1 MITKHKRRHNKKAFC
16 SNGAYEFR
24 LLLSFVLLILVH
36 TVRWIHRKYWSK
48 PCVHNVI
55 FPFAL
60 WQLKFFLFF
69 MRSPML
75 FNDSNEYWFK
85 STLWCLVK
93 IRQPM
98 HFYHTH
104 TYAAA
109 AAKRHRHFFSSFFLI
124 VRLNFSSYFSFVFFH
139 SLFERY
145 SDPFVRSSKCYYAND
160 ETQRIQIGQWLIEYD
175 MKNICM

>member
-98 HFYHTH
+98 HIYHTH
-104 TYAAA
+104 AYAAA
-109 AAKRHRHFFSSFFLI
+109 AAKRHRHFFLILFNCTIKFFL
-124 VRLNFSSYFSFVFFH
+124 VFQFCIFH

-145 SDPFVRSSKCYYAND
+145 SDPFVHQNVIMR
-160 ETQRIQIGQWLIEYD
+160 T
-175 MKNICM
+175 MKRKEFRLGSDL

>member
-1 MITKHKRRHNKKAFC
+1 MEPMNFVYFSRLSC
-16 SNGAYEFR
+16 SFWYTQYVGFIENTDLNRVFTMWFFPSLCGSWS
-24 LLLSFVLLILVH
+24 SF
-36 TVRWIHRKYWSK
+36 
-48 PCVHNVI
+48 
-55 FPFAL
+55 
-60 WQLKFFLFF
+60 FFL

-85 STLWCLVK
+85 STLWCLAK
-93 IRQPM
+93 IREPM